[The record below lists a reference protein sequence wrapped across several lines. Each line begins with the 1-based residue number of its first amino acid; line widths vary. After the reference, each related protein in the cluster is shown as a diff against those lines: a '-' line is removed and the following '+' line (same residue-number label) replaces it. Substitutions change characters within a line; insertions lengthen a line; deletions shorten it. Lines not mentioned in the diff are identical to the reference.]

1 MNNTKHKFNEVLD
14 HIKSRLDAQNIM
26 DAREEI
32 LAEIK
37 YWNDEAN
44 QMMLDRE
51 NRMISVAL
59 FFSGVLSGLLIGA
72 LLF

>member
-1 MNNTKHKFNEVLD
+1 MNNTKRKFNEVLD
-14 HIKSRLDAQNIM
+14 HIKSRLDAQNILS
-26 DAREEI
+26 AREEI

-44 QMMLDRE
+44 QMMIDRE

>member
-14 HIKSRLDAQNIM
+14 NIKPTLDAQNIM

-59 FFSGVLSGLLIGA
+59 FCGGVISGLLIGA

>member
-1 MNNTKHKFNEVLD
+1 MNNTKRKFNEVLD

-26 DAREEI
+26 SAREEI

>member
-1 MNNTKHKFNEVLD
+1 MNNTKNKFNEVLD

-26 DAREEI
+26 EAREEI

-51 NRMISVAL
+51 NRMISIAL
-59 FFSGVLSGLLIGA
+59 FFGGLLCGLLIGA

>member
-1 MNNTKHKFNEVLD
+1 MNNTKRKFNEVLD
-14 HIKSRLDAQNIM
+14 HIKSRLDAKNIM
-26 DAREEI
+26 SAREEI

-44 QMMLDRE
+44 QMMIDRE

>member
-51 NRMISVAL
+51 NRMISFAL
-59 FFSGVLSGLLIGA
+59 FCGGAISGLLIGA

>member
-1 MNNTKHKFNEVLD
+1 MNNTKRKFNEVLD
-14 HIKSRLDAQNIM
+14 HIKSRLDAQNILS
-26 DAREEI
+26 AREEI

>member
-1 MNNTKHKFNEVLD
+1 MNNTKRKFNETLD

-26 DAREEI
+26 NAREEI

-59 FFSGVLSGLLIGA
+59 FCGGVMLGLLIGS

>member
-32 LAEIK
+32 LAEIEK
-37 YWNDEAN
+37 IRKKQLECAKK
-44 QMMLDRE
+44 
-51 NRMISVAL
+51 IKA
-59 FFSGVLSGLLIGA
+59 
-72 LLF
+72 

>member
-1 MNNTKHKFNEVLD
+1 MNNTKQKFNEVLD

-26 DAREEI
+26 SAREEI